1 MPRVCL
7 LIELRLRPE
16 HLSILSAGRY
26 ELIVRAGF
34 DDTAVLQNDDA
45 IDETREREAMTDD
58 DRCLAGCKAKPQMF
72 RTRPYIRLFGFGC
85 YHGIL

>member
-34 DDTAVLQNDDA
+34 DDTAVL
-45 IDETREREAMTDD
+45 
-58 DRCLAGCKAKPQMF
+58 
-72 RTRPYIRLFGFGC
+72 
-85 YHGIL
+85 